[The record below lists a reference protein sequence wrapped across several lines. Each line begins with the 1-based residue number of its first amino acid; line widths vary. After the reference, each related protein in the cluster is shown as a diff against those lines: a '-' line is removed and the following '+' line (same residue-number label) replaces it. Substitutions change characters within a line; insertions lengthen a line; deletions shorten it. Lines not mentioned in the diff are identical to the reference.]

1 MAGLGWARGMA
12 QLVRCPQHKR
22 EDWLQL
28 PGENSGVEA
37 HVSDPRAGAGGSGDA
52 GDLAAI

>member
-1 MAGLGWARGMA
+1 MA

-52 GDLAAI
+52 GDLAANYSI